1 MVYKGF
7 KGKFI
12 YWGVALL
19 LTSLVM
25 GALTM
30 ALVNMYVGAVL
41 MVGMIIS
48 GFFYI
53 GGRQKKGLHDKTR
66 SSGVFISAN
75 RLSKINSIYGQA
87 KRIPDSLSGH

>member
-12 YWGVALL
+12 YWGVGLL
-19 LTSLVM
+19 LSALVI

-30 ALVNMYVGAVL
+30 AMINMYLGAMVMIGIIVL
-41 MVGMIIS
+41 

-53 GGRQKKGLHDKTR
+53 GARQKKGLHDKSFLR
-66 SSGVFISAN
+66 GIFYPVN
-75 RLSKINSIYGQA
+75 QLSKINRYA
-87 KRIPDSLSGH
+87 KAK